1 MAKAQPKTVP
11 TPASVDDFLAAVPD
25 ATRRDDARA
34 VCDLMKEVTGLE
46 PTMWGPSIV
55 GFGSYHY
62 RYASGHEGDTCVV
75 GFSPRKT
82 SLSLYVTTSVE
93 SVADLLAK
101 LGPHTTGKACIY
113 LKRLDDIDRTV
124 LKKLIQRGV
133 AAANRK

>member
-113 LKRLDDIDRTV
+113 VKRLDDIDRTV